1 MQRLCDLFSA
11 NYEFLV
17 QKFEKLRVV
26 WEGSRMVVIDQLGAE
41 FLETVRTGDV
51 IEVTEEGTV
60 RIL

>member
-1 MQRLCDLFSA
+1 
-11 NYEFLV
+11 
-17 QKFEKLRVV
+17 
-26 WEGSRMVVIDQLGAE
+26 MVVIDQLGAE